1 MVLVSPAILKKKIE
15 GHPILERAL
24 NLLEKSSEV
33 QAYLSMANVM
43 AVQRLLYNDHGPVH
57 SRIVA
62 GAALE
67 MLDILLDEDFVPSV
81 VRDGVGDEE
90 DARLVVMMGAYL
102 HDIGNAVHRTYH
114 YLMGAALASRF
125 LPRILRKVYQDP
137 FKAYKLTPEI
147 LHCILSHDERVM
159 ALSLE
164 AGITKVADGVDMAE
178 GRARMPYRQGKY
190 DIHALSALS
199 IRRVEIAKG
208 RSSRIPIRIIVDM
221 DNEAGIFQIEE
232 VLGKK
237 IASSTIAR
245 YVEVEALRRGEPFR
259 VLRFGVQPS
268 LPRG

>member
-1 MVLVSPAILKKKIE
+1 MVLVSPAVLRKKIE
-15 GHPILERAL
+15 GHPLLDAAL
-24 NLLEKSSEV
+24 KLLEKSGEV

-67 MLDILLDEDFVPSV
+67 ILDILLEAGFVPSI

-90 DARLVVMMGAYL
+90 DSRLVVMTGAYL
-102 HDIGNAVHRTYH
+102 HDIGNAVHRSH
-114 YLMGAALASRF
+114 HHVVGAVLAARF
-125 LPRILRKVYQDP
+125 LPQILTQIYQDESKP
-137 FKAYKLTPEI
+137 YRIASEI

-164 AGITKVADGVDMAE
+164 AGVVKVADGVDMAE

-190 DIHALSALS
+190 DIHALSALA
-199 IRRVEIAKG
+199 IRRVEILRG
-208 RSSRIPIRIIVDM
+208 RSGSRPVRIVVDM
-221 DNEAGIFQIEE
+221 DNEAGVFQIEE

-237 IASSTIAR
+237 IASSSIAQF
-245 YVEVEALRRGEPFR
+245 VEVEALRRGEPFR
-259 VLRFGVQPS
+259 VLRF
-268 LPRG
+268 

>member
-1 MVLVSPAILKKKIE
+1 MVLVSPTILKKKIE
-15 GHPILERAL
+15 NHPLLEKAL
-24 NLLEKSSEV
+24 RLLEKSPEV
-33 QAYLSMANVM
+33 QAYLNMANVM

-67 MLDILLDEDFVPSV
+67 MLDIFLEEGFVPSSV
-81 VRDGVGDEE
+81 KDGVGDEE
-90 DARLVVMMGAYL
+90 DARLIVMMGAYL
-102 HDIGNAVHRTYH
+102 HDIGNSVHRIYH
-114 YLMGAALASRF
+114 HVTGAALASRF

-137 FKAYKLTPEI
+137 YKAYRITPEI
-147 LHCILSHDERVM
+147 LHCIFSHDEKVI

-164 AGITKVADGVDMAE
+164 AGIVKVADGVDMAE

-190 DIHALSALS
+190 DIHALSALA
-199 IRRVEIAKG
+199 IRRVEIARG

-221 DNEAGIFQIEE
+221 DNEAGVFQIEE

-237 IASSTIAR
+237 IATSSIAR

-259 VLRFGVQPS
+259 VLRFS
-268 LPRG
+268 